1 MGNTRWKSSLNVT
14 GNISA
19 SGNGTITGTLAAAS
33 ISASA
38 GIDVASGT
46 VDTLTST
53 VATLTGFSSTNGT
66 ITNGTV
72 TALNASYGTVRGFSA
87 TNGTVGTLTSTVS
100 TLTGFTGTNGTVTN
114 LTATLGTISAIYK
127 GNGGGTV
134 YGAWSSQGT
143 AYKVHAGTA
152 VLSGGSIAV
161 TTNLAT
167 ILGMTA
173 SALNNFGTVA
183 GTAHISVIFQPAAGT
198 ASVVQ
203 HALDGSGIAGTTA
216 VSWTAVGT

>member
-33 ISASA
+33 LATTA
-38 GIDVASGT
+38 GIDAATGT

-66 ITNGTV
+66 AATFTASTREIQGTAGAGVSIFGVGTV
-72 TALNASYGTVRGFSA
+72 AALHKLNAS
-87 TNGTVGTLTSTVS
+87 
-100 TLTGFTGTNGTVTN
+100 
-114 LTATLGTISAIYK
+114 
-127 GNGGGTV
+127 GTV
-134 YGAWSSQGT
+134 YNTWSSQGT

-152 VLSGGSIAV
+152 VLASGSVNV
-161 TTNLAT
+161 TTGLSS
-167 ILGMTA
+167 ILGM
-173 SALNNFGTVA
+173 SANAHNVIGTVA
-183 GTAHISVIFQPAAGT
+183 GTAITVVLFQPAAGT
-198 ASVVQ
+198 AAV
-203 HALDGSGIAGTTA
+203 ANFAADGTGPAGTCS